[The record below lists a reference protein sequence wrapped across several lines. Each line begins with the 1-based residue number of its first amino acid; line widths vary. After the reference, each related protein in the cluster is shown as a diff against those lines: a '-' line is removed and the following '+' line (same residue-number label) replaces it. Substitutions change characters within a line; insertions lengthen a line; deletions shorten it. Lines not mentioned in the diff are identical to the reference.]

1 MKVFLKG
8 LNFIFL
14 FLSITVLNAQN
25 IPEMPIHGICAH
37 RGAMDTHPEN
47 TISAFKEAVRLGVQM
62 IELDVQLT
70 SDNHLVVLHD
80 NTVDRTTN
88 GQGEISDFNLEQ
100 ARLLDAGSW
109 KSPEFKG
116 ERIPSL
122 REALSAIPGNIW
134 INVHLKGGAEMGEKV
149 ARVLVDEKKT
159 HQAFLAC
166 EIKASAAAKNVD
178 PDILICNMDRQDSMD
193 EYVKLTLDLKSDF
206 IQLYKVEVDGKIK
219 GFTSKLKAEEIGV
232 NYCCTD
238 SPEELKKLFDYGVDF
253 VLVNQVARMMNAA
266 DSLNLIPSLR

>member
-1 MKVFLKG
+1 MKVVLKG
-8 LNFIFL
+8 LSFIFL
-14 FLSITVLNAQN
+14 FLSITALNAQN
-25 IPEMPIHGICAH
+25 IPVMPIRGICAH

-70 SDNHLVVLHD
+70 SDDHLVVLHD

-88 GQGEISDFNLEQ
+88 GQGKIGDFTLEQ
-100 ARLLDAGSW
+100 AKILDAGSW
-109 KSPEFKG
+109 KSPDFKG
-116 ERIPSL
+116 EKIPTL
-122 REALSAIPGNIW
+122 REALSVIPENIW
-134 INVHLKGGAEMGEKV
+134 INVHLKGGVEMGEKV

-166 EIKASAAAKNVD
+166 EIEAAEAAKKVD
-178 PDILICNMDRQDSMD
+178 PNILICNMDRQDSMV
-193 EYVKLTLDLKSDF
+193 EYVKLTLDLESDF
-206 IQLYKVEVDGKIK
+206 IQLYKVEVDGKIT

-253 VLVNQVARMMNAA
+253 VLVNQVDRMMNVA
-266 DSLNLIPSLR
+266 DSLGLIQTRR

>member
-8 LNFIFL
+8 LSFIFL

-25 IPEMPIHGICAH
+25 NPEMPKRGICAH

-70 SDNHLVVLHD
+70 ADDHLVVLHD
-80 NTVDRTTN
+80 NTVNRTTN
-88 GQGEISDFNLEQ
+88 GQGKISNYTLEQ
-100 ARLLDAGSW
+100 ARLLDAGNW
-109 KSPEFKG
+109 KSSDFKR
-116 ERIPSL
+116 ERIPTL

-134 INVHLKGGAEMGEKV
+134 INVHLKGGAKMGEKV

-159 HQAFLAC
+159 NQAFLAC
-166 EIKASAAAKNVD
+166 EIEAAKAAKNVD
-178 PDILICNMDRQDSMD
+178 PNILICNMDRQESMD
-193 EYVKLTLDLKSDF
+193 EYVKLTLDLESDF
-206 IQLYKVEVDGKIK
+206 IQLYKVEVNGKIK
-219 GFTSKLKAEEIGV
+219 GFTSKLKAEEIAV

-238 SPEELKKLFDYGVDF
+238 SPEDLKKLFDYGVDF
-253 VLVNQVARMMNAA
+253 VLVNQVARIMNVA
-266 DSLNLIPSLR
+266 DSLSLIPSRR

>member
-8 LNFIFL
+8 LSFIFL

-25 IPEMPIHGICAH
+25 NPEMPKRGICAH

-70 SDNHLVVLHD
+70 ADDHLVVLHD
-80 NTVDRTTN
+80 NTVNRTTN
-88 GQGEISDFNLEQ
+88 GQGKISNYTLEQ
-100 ARLLDAGSW
+100 ARLLDAGNW
-109 KSPEFKG
+109 KSSDFKR
-116 ERIPSL
+116 ERIPTL
-122 REALSAIPGNIW
+122 REALSVIPGNIW

-159 HQAFLAC
+159 NQAFLAC
-166 EIKASAAAKNVD
+166 EIEAAKAAKNVD
-178 PDILICNMDRQDSMD
+178 PNILICNMDRQESMD
-193 EYVKLTLDLKSDF
+193 EYVKLTLDLESDF
-206 IQLYKVEVDGKIK
+206 IQLYKVEVNGKIK
-219 GFTSKLKAEEIGV
+219 GFTSKLKAEEIAV

-238 SPEELKKLFDYGVDF
+238 SPEDLKKLFDYGVDF
-253 VLVNQVARMMNAA
+253 VLVNQVARIMNVA
-266 DSLNLIPSLR
+266 DSLSLIPSRR

>member
-8 LNFIFL
+8 LIFIFL
-14 FLSITVLNAQN
+14 FLSFSILNAQN
-25 IPEMPIHGICAH
+25 IPEMPKRGICAH

-70 SDNHLVVLHD
+70 SDDHLVVLHD

-88 GQGEISDFNLEQ
+88 GQGNIGDFSMEQ

-109 KSPEFKG
+109 KSPGFKG
-116 ERIPSL
+116 EGIPTL
-122 REALSAIPGNIW
+122 REVLSVIPENIW

-159 HQAFLAC
+159 HQAFWRSHLH
-166 EIKASAAAKNVD
+166 
-178 PDILICNMDRQDSMD
+178 
-193 EYVKLTLDLKSDF
+193 
-206 IQLYKVEVDGKIK
+206 
-219 GFTSKLKAEEIGV
+219 
-232 NYCCTD
+232 
-238 SPEELKKLFDYGVDF
+238 F
-253 VLVNQVARMMNAA
+253 V
-266 DSLNLIPSLR
+266 SL